1 MRESKDIKGGVV
13 IIGKTMAS
21 WGEIELTTIN

>member
-1 MRESKDIKGGVV
+1 MV

-21 WGEIELTTIN
+21 WGEIELTKIH